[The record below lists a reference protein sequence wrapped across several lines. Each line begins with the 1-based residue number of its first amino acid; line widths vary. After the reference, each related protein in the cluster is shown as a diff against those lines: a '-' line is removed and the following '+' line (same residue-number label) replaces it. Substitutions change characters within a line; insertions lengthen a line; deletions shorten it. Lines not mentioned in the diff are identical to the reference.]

1 MKIVQ
6 PIRDTDQIDMM
17 KDYLKNWNPR
27 NFLLLLFGLNTG
39 LRVSDILALKVKDVL
54 DKDHIDIIEQKT
66 DKAKYFPINRTL
78 RREIEKYVKEQ
89 DLKSW
94 DYLFTSRKKSKE
106 PGKEGQK
113 QPIGRTQAW
122 KILNQAAKEF
132 GIHHIGTHSMRKSFG
147 YHMYQKTHDIGMLME
162 MFNHSSPDIT
172 LRYIGINQ
180 ERIDNAVADFSL

>member
-17 KDYLKNWNPR
+17 KDYLKDWNPR

-39 LRVSDILALKVKDVL
+39 LRIGDILPLKVKDVTAGNY
-54 DKDHIDIIEQKT
+54 IDIIEQKT
-66 DKAKYFPINRTL
+66 GKQKRFPINKTL
-78 RREIEKYVKEQ
+78 RREIDKYIKDKQ
-89 DLKSW
+89 LKPW
-94 DYLFTSRKKSKE
+94 DYLFESQKKCTE

-113 QPIGRTQAW
+113 KPISREQAW
-122 KILNQAAKEF
+122 KILNKAAKQF

-147 YHMYQKTHDIGMLME
+147 YHMYQKTQDIAMLME
-162 MFNHSSPDIT
+162 MFNHSSLDIT

-180 ERIDNAVADFSL
+180 ERIDDAVADFSL